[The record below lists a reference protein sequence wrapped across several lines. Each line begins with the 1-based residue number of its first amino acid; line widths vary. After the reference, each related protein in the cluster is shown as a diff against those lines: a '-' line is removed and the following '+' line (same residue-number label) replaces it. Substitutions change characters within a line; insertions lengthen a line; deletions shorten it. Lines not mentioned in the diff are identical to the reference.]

1 MHCSSFDLSLLILF
15 SINGVVSHACWI
27 VIRWRE
33 KMTMY
38 ASLDNLYFFKKILL
52 FQHQAHVERGISNYP
67 MQKETSQTPE
77 DMKGIRTKQ
86 NACRLIDAPLF
97 SIIYEYV
104 LYSCIYSLCSTSS
117 TAHRTLHH
125 QRPDFCL
132 QLAHFCGLLPIFR
145 KERRCKKEKNL
156 PLH

>member
-15 SINGVVSHACWI
+15 SVNGVVSYACWI

-52 FQHQAHVERGISNYP
+52 FQHQAHVEMGISNYP

-77 DMKGIRTKQ
+77 DMKGIRTIQ
-86 NACRLIDAPLF
+86 NAGRLI
-97 SIIYEYV
+97 
-104 LYSCIYSLCSTSS
+104 
-117 TAHRTLHH
+117 
-125 QRPDFCL
+125 
-132 QLAHFCGLLPIFR
+132 
-145 KERRCKKEKNL
+145 
-156 PLH
+156 